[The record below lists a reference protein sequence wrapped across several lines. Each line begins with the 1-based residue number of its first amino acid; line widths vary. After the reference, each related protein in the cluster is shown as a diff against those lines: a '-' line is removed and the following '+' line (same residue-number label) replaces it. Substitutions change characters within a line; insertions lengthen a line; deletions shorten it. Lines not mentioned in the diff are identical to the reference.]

1 MDIVIATKN
10 KKKVEEIKRLLS
22 DLNVNILTLDDF
34 KDLPDI
40 VEDGKTFEEN
50 ALKKAMTIAKMTG
63 KPSIADDS
71 GLEVYAL
78 GGAPGIHSAR
88 YAGENSNDAKNIEK
102 LLKELKDKKDRRARF
117 VCCIAFALPDGKVN
131 LFFGVTEGIISEIP
145 KGEKG
150 FGYDPVFYPEGY
162 DKTFAEMPS
171 EKKDL
176 LSHRG
181 KALKKFKEFIKN
193 YLNKI

>member
-162 DKTFAEMPS
+162 DKTFAEIPS

-181 KALKKFKEFIKN
+181 KALKKFKDFIKN

>member
-181 KALKKFKEFIKN
+181 KALKKFKDFIKN